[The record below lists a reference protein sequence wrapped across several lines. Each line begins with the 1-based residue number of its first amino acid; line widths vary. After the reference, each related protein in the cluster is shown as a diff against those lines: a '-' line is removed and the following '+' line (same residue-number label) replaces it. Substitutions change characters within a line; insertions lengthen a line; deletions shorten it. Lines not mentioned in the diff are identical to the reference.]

1 MAENWPLT
9 TLTDY
14 GLVKTTAFKTIIHDL
29 GVDSVTG
36 GKREQ
41 RVSKQADPTH
51 TWKIVLKNRLTTEAD
66 SLYDFFVA
74 RKGPYEAFNITDP
87 FDSQTYLVRFL
98 DEMMDQEYFYTLLWN
113 GQIKVVQVAS

>member
-14 GLVKTTAFKTIIHDL
+14 GLVKTTKFKTIIHDL
-29 GVDSVTG
+29 GVDPVTG
-36 GKREQ
+36 GQREQ
-41 RVSKQADPTH
+41 RVSKQSVATH
-51 TWKIVLKNRLTTEAD
+51 TWKIVLKNRLATEAD

-87 FDSQTYLVRFL
+87 FDSATYLVRFV
-98 DEMMDQEYFYTLLWN
+98 DEMMDQDYFYTLLWN
-113 GQIKVVQVAS
+113 GQVKVTQVSS